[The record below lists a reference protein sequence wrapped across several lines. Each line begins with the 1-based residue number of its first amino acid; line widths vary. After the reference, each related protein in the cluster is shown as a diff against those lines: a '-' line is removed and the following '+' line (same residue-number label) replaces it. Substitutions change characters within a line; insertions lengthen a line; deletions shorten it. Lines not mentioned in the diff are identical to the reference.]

1 MDERALDTALEYARR
16 GWPVL
21 PCHAP
26 TPYGRCS
33 CGHHQCSSIGKHP
46 RLQHGL
52 REASSDESAVSRWWA
67 RWPDAN
73 VAVLTGSVSGLVV
86 LDVDR
91 RHGGDRTLEALVAR
105 HGRLPRTATVQTG
118 DGVHLYFAHPGQR
131 IGNDSGQRLGRGLD
145 VRGDGGY
152 VLAPPS
158 LHASGRRYLRL
169 EPMNFIAPLPTWMI
183 EELTRERIT
192 PSPSVNGGKR
202 LVNGDASAWARTA
215 LEGEVQRVCSAVEGT
230 RNITLNRAAF
240 SLGQIVASGL
250 LDRGAVETELA
261 DAAHRVG
268 LSDRETKLTIQSG
281 LDAGSRTP
289 RAPASQEPRRE
300 PIAIPTTDEPVAAVE
315 LVHWPKDFEGPSFAA
330 GGEYVERCWTGVLGP
345 TGVLMLRD
353 LAQRLQSETSPVH
366 VNLDELGRALGVGHQ
381 GGRNSVLNRTMSRL
395 ERYGMAMAL
404 PDGTLAIRTDIP
416 PLPGA
421 AVRRAAPRVAEFHR
435 DQLASLNHWRAPT
448 R

>member
-1 MDERALDTALEYARR
+1 VDERALGTALEYARR

-33 CGHHQCSSIGKHP
+33 CGHHQCSSVGKHP

-52 REASSDESAVSRWWA
+52 REASSDETTVARWWA

-73 VAVLTGSVSGLVV
+73 VAVLTGAVSGLVV
-86 LDVDR
+86 IDVDR
-91 RHGGDRTLEALVAR
+91 RHGGDHTLEELVAR

-131 IGNDSGQRLGRGLD
+131 IANDSGQRLGRGLD
-145 VRGDGGY
+145 VRADGGY

-183 EELTRERIT
+183 EELTRERINA
-192 PSPSVNGGKR
+192 SPAVSRGT
-202 LVNGDASAWARTA
+202 LPVNGDASAWAHTA
-215 LEGEVQRVCSAVEGT
+215 LELEVRRVASAVEGA
-230 RNITLNRAAF
+230 RNTTLNRAAF
-240 SLGQIVASGL
+240 SLGQIVAGGL
-250 LDRGAVETELA
+250 LDRAAVETALA
-261 DAAHRVG
+261 DAAHHIG
-268 LSDRETKLTIQSG
+268 LSEREAKLTIQSG

-289 RAPASQEPRRE
+289 RSPAPQPPRRE
-300 PIAIPTTDEPVAAVE
+300 PIANPTTDEPVASVK
-315 LVHWPKDFEGPSFAA
+315 LVHWPKDFGGPSFAA

-353 LAQRLQSETSPVH
+353 LAHRLETETPPVH

-381 GGRNSVLNRTMSRL
+381 GGRNSVLSRTMGRL

-404 PDGTLAIRTDIP
+404 PDGTLALRTDIP

-421 AVRRAAPRVAEFHR
+421 AVRRAAPRVAAFHR
-435 DQLASLNHWRAPT
+435 DQLSSMNQSRAPI